1 MLLAAL
7 LLFQSASA
15 QAPALPPAPYP
26 NPSAE
31 AVALGTRLAET
42 GTLASLLP
50 MMAAKETDE
59 LVARY
64 PDLSPEKVAELRR
77 VAAATFATGKANLF
91 AAEGRAYAERLSVA
105 DLRVLAARNGDAVS
119 RRYRAAAPAV
129 IASAMGVMGSMDFK
143 GDTLAAFCAG
153 QRAATVKAC
162 AAK

>member
-7 LLFQSASA
+7 LLFQAAPA
-15 QAPALPPAPYP
+15 QTPALPPAPYP

-31 AVALGTRLAET
+31 AVVLGTRLAET

-59 LVARY
+59 LVAQH
-64 PDLSPEKVAELRR
+64 PELSPEDVAELRR
-77 VAAATFATGKANLF
+77 VAAATFATGKAKLF

-105 DLRVLAARNGDAVS
+105 DLRVLAARNGDPVS
-119 RRYRAAAPAV
+119 GRYRAAARAV
-129 IASAMGVMGSMDFK
+129 IATAMGTMGGMDFK

-153 QRAATVKAC
+153 KRTGTVKAC